1 MKTSVI
7 FAGVTA
13 MIVGLSITT
22 SAQAGVVV
30 GPLPTGTM
38 CPTGSMAETKGRAV
52 YCSFYDQN
60 VIEAG
65 IGPCASNVP
74 ANMKMQSTVGRN
86 TWCVISKPQQ
96 APTKS
101 TTSPTAAPKEEVATP
116 SKAGRVAE
124 AGASGALV
132 TASLCGT
139 GEKVVFAC
147 NTGKKSV
154 SVCSTQKGLQYR
166 YGVDRN
172 SLDIS
177 LDANGAAAGQY
188 PLAGGGVWYMRFS
201 NGSTNYV
208 VYTAESSSVD
218 KAGVVVEQGGKRS
231 AALSCKNAA
240 TVNEKL
246 AGEPKDQKGFD
257 VP

>member
-1 MKTSVI
+1 MRISAFLTTLV
-7 FAGVTA
+7 
-13 MIVGLSITT
+13 VGLG
-22 SAQAGVVV
+22 AAGTVLADVVV
-30 GPLPTGTM
+30 GPLPMGTP
-38 CPTGSMAETKGRAV
+38 CPYAAMSSTRGRDV
-52 YCSFYDQN
+52 YCTFNPN
-60 VIEAG
+60 VLQAG
-65 IGPCASNVP
+65 IGKCPSGVP
-74 ANMKMQSTVGRN
+74 PVQAEQSTVGRN

-101 TTSPTAAPKEEVATP
+101 TTSPTSAPKEEVATP
-116 SKAGRVAE
+116 SKAGRVSE
-124 AGASGALV
+124 AGASGSLA
-132 TASLCGT
+132 TASLCDT

-218 KAGVVVEQGGKRS
+218 KAGLVVEQGGKRS
-231 AALSCKNAA
+231 ATLSCKNAA
-240 TVNEKL
+240 TINEKL

-257 VP
+257 IP